1 MDEWHPLARE
11 GEWSAAVRSGLD
23 DDAVHVWRV
32 ALDDETRLESSW
44 SLLSAAERVRAQ
56 RLQGAALR
64 RRFVIAH
71 GTLRGVLAGYLDA
84 EPSGLVFDVGEHGKP
99 SLGGETGA
107 RSGVEFNLSHSE
119 DVALIAVA
127 RGRPVGVDVQ
137 RWSEEVE
144 HLRLAERFFS
154 LAERDALRG
163 LSHARELMMA
173 GFFAAWTRKEAY
185 VKATGHGIARGLH
198 HFDVSLAPGERARL
212 LADRLDSEAVA
223 RWAIETLDPAPGYS
237 GALVVPSPL
246 GQVLRFSM

>member
-1 MDEWHPLARE
+1 MEAWHLAARE
-11 GEWSAAVRSGLD
+11 MEWNAAERPELD

-32 ALDDETRLESSW
+32 ALDDEARVQSSW
-44 SLLSAAERVRAQ
+44 SLLSAAERVRAE
-56 RLQGAALR
+56 RLQGAVLR
-64 RRFVIAH
+64 RRFVISH
-71 GTLRGVLAGYLDA
+71 GALRVVLAGYVDA
-84 EPSGLVFDVGEHGKP
+84 APSGLEFEAGVHGKP
-99 SLGGETGA
+99 ALGGEIGA

-137 RWSEEVE
+137 RWSEDVE

-154 LAERDALRG
+154 LTERDALRG
-163 LSHARELMMA
+163 LSHAPELVMA

-212 LADRLDSEAVA
+212 LADRLDAEAVA
-223 RWAIETLDPAPGYS
+223 RWAIEPLDPAPGYS
-237 GALVVPSPL
+237 GALVVSSPL
-246 GQVLRFSM
+246 GRVLRFSL

>member
-1 MDEWHPLARE
+1 MDEWHPLARAM
-11 GEWSAAVRSGLD
+11 EWSAAERPGLA

-32 ALDDETRLESSW
+32 ALDDETRVESSW
-44 SLLSAAERVRAQ
+44 SLLPAAERVRAE
-56 RLQGAALR
+56 RLQGASLR

-71 GTLRGVLAGYLDA
+71 GALRGVLAGYLDA
-84 EPSGLVFDVGEHGKP
+84 EPSELVFDVGAHGKP
-99 SLGGETGA
+99 SLGGEVGA

-137 RWSEEVE
+137 RWSEDVE

-154 LAERDALRG
+154 LTERDALRG
-163 LSHARELMMA
+163 LSHAPELMMA

-223 RWAIETLDPAPGYS
+223 RWAIEPLDPAPGYS

-246 GQVLRFSM
+246 GRVLRLSL